1 MKPTLTSLLISFFAL
16 LIASCG
22 PTPDQ
27 MLQKY
32 NREMDSITVADHL
45 EDIQQE
51 ADTQQ
56 VPSSPNPEAVET
68 ELIDLNTRLDK
79 AEHELAQLSESNP
92 GLSKKELQQAIM
104 DKTFEIETI
113 KGQIALLEKML
124 KPAK

>member
-1 MKPTLTSLLISFFAL
+1 MKPTLTLLLISFFAL
-16 LIASCG
+16 FFGSCG

-32 NREMDSITVADHL
+32 NREMDSIAVADHL

-56 VPSSPNPEAVET
+56 VPSSPNSEAVET

-79 AEHELAQLSESNP
+79 AEHELAQLSEPNP
-92 GLSKKELQQAIM
+92 GLSKKELQQAII

-124 KPAK
+124 KSTK

>member
-1 MKPTLTSLLISFFAL
+1 MKPALTPLLISFFAL
-16 LIASCG
+16 LFGSCG

-32 NREMDSITVADHL
+32 NREMDSILVADHL

-56 VPSSPNPEAVET
+56 VSSSPNHEAIET

-79 AEHELAQLSESNP
+79 TEHELAQLSESNP

-113 KGQIALLEKML
+113 KGQIALLEKIL